1 MGARPRPQGRTL
13 GMFGRTF
20 KTVTAAGLLGL
31 AVLHADAIATL
42 LDRALGAFRGAVNV
56 APGRATR

>member
-1 MGARPRPQGRTL
+1 
-13 GMFGRTF
+13 MFGRTF